1 MPVTSAR
8 RAPANAELVMIKTH
22 VSPGF
27 GLNAS
32 QPNALRGHWIRWRS
46 KFGNQPQNVAEQIP
60 WDGDLGH
67 LERDIAPMG

>member
-1 MPVTSAR
+1 
-8 RAPANAELVMIKTH
+8 MIKTH

-27 GLNAS
+27 GVNAS
-32 QPNALRGHWIRWRS
+32 QPDALRGHWTRWLP

-67 LERDIAPMG
+67 LKRDIATVGHHLRADLDQFLLQGCR